1 MGLVGMTLIRLT
13 AETVRHVFQRY
24 AALGSVRLLKEE
36 LDAHGIRSKRWTS
49 AAGRR
54 WGGKPLA
61 RGALYLMLR
70 NRIYRGEIVHK
81 DQHYPGEHEPIID
94 ERSEER

>member
-61 RGALYLMLR
+61 RGALYLMLQ
-70 NRIYRGEIVHK
+70 NRIYTTSPLAAAGASQKRA
-81 DQHYPGEHEPIID
+81 
-94 ERSEER
+94 SASA